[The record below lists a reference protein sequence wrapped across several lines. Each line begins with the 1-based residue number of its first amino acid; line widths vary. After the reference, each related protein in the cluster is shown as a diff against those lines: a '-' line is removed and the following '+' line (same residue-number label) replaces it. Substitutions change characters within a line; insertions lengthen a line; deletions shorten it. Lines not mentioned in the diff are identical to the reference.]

1 MSSLS
6 DHAYPMHLH
15 LYSHIAQL
23 NLCLSSLGLG
33 VCLSEV
39 WAGAIVPFFCRPRFS
54 RAMGVELRHS
64 MEHGGNTRLCFG
76 PRLKCN
82 YRLLL
87 LRATGFPMA
96 WASTKGFSVSLHE
109 ASRQSLYPWLPPWGK
124 SLVVRWA
131 VFQHAVGDIAGTKIG
146 FIVTFF
152 IKSIN
157 SPTNHLNAFSGPL
170 L

>member
-15 LYSHIAQL
+15 LYSRIAQL

-76 PRLKCN
+76 PRLKCH

-96 WASTKGFSVSLHE
+96 WASTKGFSGSLPAWGQQAISVAM
-109 ASRQSLYPWLPPWGK
+109 ASSLGEKSSSEVGSLPTCC
-124 SLVVRWA
+124 RWYSWN
-131 VFQHAVGDIAGTKIG
+131 QDRIHSN
-146 FIVTFF
+146 FF
-152 IKSIN
+152 HQKY
-157 SPTNHLNAFSGPL
+157 
-170 L
+170 